1 MFIPL
6 LLATLLT
13 TGTPAP
19 GQSKPDLKTPY
30 EKGNGNQTATYNEA
44 IAWYQQLDKAYDE
57 VKMMPY
63 GMTDVGRPLHVVVVS
78 TDKDFDPASIHQK
91 NKRVLLIQNGIHPG
105 EPEGIDATMLLV
117 RDYLQDKKRRRQLDD
132 VVLVIIPVY
141 NVGGAL
147 NRNSHTRTNQNG
159 PESYGFRGNARNLDL
174 NRDFIKTDSRN
185 AQTFHEI
192 FREWDPD
199 VFMDNHTSNGADYQH
214 VMTLIATQHNK
225 LNPTLA
231 GYLSGKMVPSL
242 YAGMKQDKFPMVP
255 YMNHAGETPDQ
266 GIIGFMESPRYATG
280 YTALYNTIGFVPETH
295 MLKPFNQRVQAT
307 YKLMENMVET
317 VHRDAKEIGEL
328 RAQAKK
334 QTLQQQDFPL
344 DWRLDTTQVRQIPF
358 LGYEARH
365 KASEVSGL
373 ERLYYDRKAPYSRNI
388 NYYDEF
394 VPTVTVK
401 KPVAYIIPQAWGEVI
416 ERLKR
421 DNVALH
427 PLSKDTTITLD
438 SYYITDY
445 KTSPRPYEG
454 HYLHYDVQVETRRMP
469 RQFFKGD
476 YVVYLNQPANRFLVE
491 VLEPQAVDSY
501 FNWNFFDSI
510 LMQKEYFSSYVFEDL
525 AADILKQKPE
535 LRQQLEARKKQDPD
549 FAKSARAQLDFV
561 YRNSP
566 HYEYTHQLYPVG
578 RLTQDVKLPL

>member
-1 MFIPL
+1 MLTTL
-6 LLATLLT
+6 LLAALLT
-13 TGTPAP
+13 TASPGPEKPA
-19 GQSKPDLKTPY
+19 LLTPY
-30 EKGNGNQTATYNEA
+30 EKGNGNQTATYDEA
-44 IAWYQQLDKAYDE
+44 INWYQQLDDAYEE

-63 GMTDVGRPLHVVVVS
+63 GMTDVGRPLHLVVVS
-78 TDKDFDPASIHQK
+78 TSRDFDPASIHRK

-117 RDYLQDKKRRRQLDD
+117 RDYLQDKKRRKQLDN
-132 VVLVIIPVY
+132 VVLAIIPVY
-141 NVGGAL
+141 NIGGAL

-185 AQTFHEI
+185 AQTFHQI

-225 LNPTLA
+225 LHPTLA
-231 GYLSGKMVPSL
+231 RYLSGKMVPAL
-242 YAGMKQDKFPMVP
+242 YAGMQQDEFPMVP
-255 YMNHAGETPDQ
+255 YMNHAGDTPDE

-307 YKLMENMVET
+307 YKLMENMIET
-317 VHRDAKEIGEL
+317 VHRDAAEIGTL
-328 RAQAKK
+328 RAQAKA
-334 QTLQQQDFPL
+334 QTVQQKLFPL
-344 DWRLDTTQVRQIPF
+344 DWKLDTTQVSQVPF
-358 LGYEARH
+358 KGYAA
-365 KASEVSGL
+365 KYKLSEVSGL
-373 ERLYYDRKAPYSRNI
+373 ERLYYDRKSPYSRMI
-388 NYYDEF
+388 NYYDAF
-394 VPTVTVK
+394 TPTVTVQ
-401 KPVAYIIPQAWGEVI
+401 KPVAYIIPQAWHEVI
-416 ERLKR
+416 DRLKTDQVELRQLKR
-421 DNVALH
+421 D
-427 PLSKDTTITLD
+427 TTLTLD
-438 SYYITDY
+438 TYYITDY

-454 HYLHYDVQVETRRMP
+454 HYLHSGVQVETKRMARP
-469 RQFFKGD
+469 FYKGD
-476 YVVYLNQPANRFLVE
+476 YVVYLNQPANRFVVE

-525 AADILKQKPE
+525 AAEYLKQDPA
-535 LRQQLEARKKQDPD
+535 LRQRLEDRKKQDPE

-566 HYEYTHQLYPVG
+566 HYEYTHQLYPIG
-578 RLTQDVKLPL
+578 RLVEDLKLPL

>member
-1 MFIPL
+1 MLTTF
-6 LLATLLT
+6 LLAALLSI
-13 TGTPAP
+13 GAPA
-19 GQSKPDLKTPY
+19 QDKPDLKTPY
-30 EKGNGNQTATYNEA
+30 EKGNGNQTATYAEA
-44 IAWYQQLDKAYDE
+44 IAWYQRLDAAYEE

-63 GMTDVGRPLHVVVVS
+63 GTTDAGRPLHLVVVS
-78 TDKDFDPASIHQK
+78 TDRDFDPASVHQK

-105 EPEGIDATMLLV
+105 EPEGVDATMLLV
-117 RDYLQDKKRRRQLDD
+117 RDYLQDKKRRKQLDN
-132 VVLVIIPVY
+132 VVLAIIPVY
-141 NVGGAL
+141 NIGGAL

-174 NRDFIKTDSRN
+174 NRDYIKTDSRN

-231 GYLSGKMVPSL
+231 SYLNGKMVPAL

-255 YMNHAGETPDQ
+255 YMNHAGDTPDE

-280 YTALYNTIGFVPETH
+280 YTTLYNTIGFVPETH
-295 MLKPFNQRVQAT
+295 MLKPFDQRVQAT
-307 YKLMENMVET
+307 YKLMENMIET

-328 RAQAKK
+328 RAKAKQ
-334 QTLQQQDFPL
+334 QTLQQQKFPL
-344 DWRLDTTQVRQIPF
+344 DWKLDTTQVSQIPF
-358 LGYEARH
+358 LGYEA
-365 KASEVSGL
+365 KYKPSDVSGL
-373 ERLYYDRKAPYSRNI
+373 DRLYYDRKSPYSRMI
-388 NYYDEF
+388 NYYNEF
-394 VPTVTVK
+394 APTVTVE
-401 KPVAYIIPQAWGEVI
+401 KPVAYIIPQAWHEVI
-416 ERLKR
+416 DRLKT
-421 DNVALH
+421 DQVQLQQ
-427 PLSKDTTITLD
+427 LQKDTILTLD
-438 SYYITDY
+438 TYYITDY
-445 KTSPRPYEG
+445 KTGQRPYEG
-454 HYLHYDVQVETRRMP
+454 HYLHSDVQVETKRMP

-525 AADILKQKPE
+525 AAAYLKQDPA
-535 LRQQLEARKKQDPD
+535 LRQKLETRKKQDRD
-549 FAKSARAQLDFV
+549 FAKDARAQLDFI
-561 YRNSP
+561 YRNTP
-566 HYEYTHQLYPVG
+566 HYEYTHQMYPVG
-578 RLTQDVKLPL
+578 RLMQDVKLPL

>member
-1 MFIPL
+1 MLTTF
-6 LLATLLT
+6 LLAALLA
-13 TGTPAP
+13 TGTPA
-19 GQSKPDLKTPY
+19 QDKPDLKTPY
-30 EKGNGNQTATYNEA
+30 EKGNGNQTATYDEA
-44 IAWYQQLDKAYDE
+44 IDWYQRLDAAYEE

-63 GMTDVGRPLHVVVVS
+63 GTTDVGRPLHLVVVS
-78 TDKDFDPASIHQK
+78 TDKDFDPASIREK
-91 NKRVLLIQNGIHPG
+91 NKRILLIQNGIHAG

-117 RDYLQDKKRRRQLDD
+117 RDFLQDKKRRRQLDN
-132 VVLVIIPVY
+132 VVLAIVPVY
-141 NVGGAL
+141 NIGGAL

-174 NRDFIKTDSRN
+174 NRDYIKMDSRN

-231 GYLSGKMVPSL
+231 KYLKGKMVPAL

-255 YMNHAGETPDQ
+255 YMNHAGDTPDE

-280 YTALYNTIGFVPETH
+280 YTTLYNTIGFVPETH
-295 MLKPFNQRVQAT
+295 MLKPFDQRVQAT
-307 YKLMENMVET
+307 YKLMENMIET

-328 RAQAKK
+328 RDRAKQ
-334 QTLQQQDFPL
+334 QTLQQQHFPL
-344 DWRLDTTQVRQIPF
+344 NWRLDTTQVSQIPF
-358 LGYEARH
+358 LGYEA
-365 KASEVSGL
+365 KYKPSDVSGL
-373 ERLYYDRKAPYSRNI
+373 DRLYYDRKSPYSRMI

-394 VPTVTVK
+394 TPTVTVE
-401 KPVAYIIPQAWGEVI
+401 KPVAYIIPQAWHEVI
-416 ERLKR
+416 ERLKT
-421 DNVALH
+421 DKVQLQQ
-427 PLSKDTTITLD
+427 LQKDTTITLD
-438 SYYITDY
+438 TYYITDY
-445 KTSPRPYEG
+445 KTSQLPYEG
-454 HYLHYDVQVETRRMP
+454 HYLHSDVQVTTKRMP

-476 YVVYLNQPANRFLVE
+476 YVVYMNQPANRFLVE

-525 AADILKQKPE
+525 AAEYLEKDPE
-535 LRQQLEARKKQDPD
+535 LRKQLEARKKQDPE
-549 FAKSARAQLDFV
+549 FAKSARAQLDFI
-561 YRNSP
+561 YRNTP
-566 HYEYTHQLYPVG
+566 HHEYTHQMYPVG
-578 RLTQDVKLPL
+578 RLMQDVKLPL

>member
-1 MFIPL
+1 MLLTL
-6 LLATLLT
+6 LLSFLL
-13 TGTPAP
+13 ASDSP

-30 EKGNGNQTATYNEA
+30 EKGNGNQTATYAEA
-44 IAWYQQLDKAYDE
+44 IEWYERLDAAYEE
-57 VKMMPY
+57 VKMMPM
-63 GMTDVGRPLHVVVVS
+63 GMTDAGRPLHLVVVS
-78 TDKDFDPASIHQK
+78 TDKDFDPASLHQK
-91 NKRVLLIQNGIHPG
+91 DKRILLIQNGIHPG

-132 VVLVIIPVY
+132 VVLAIIPVY
-141 NVGGAL
+141 NIGGAL

-185 AQTFHEI
+185 ARTFHEI

-231 GYLSGKMVPSL
+231 SYLSGKMVPAL
-242 YAGMKQDKFPMVP
+242 YAGMKKDKFPMVP
-255 YMNHAGETPDQ
+255 YMNHAGDTPDD

-280 YTALYNTIGFVPETH
+280 YTALYNTLGFVPETH
-295 MLKPFNQRVQAT
+295 MLKPFGQRVQAT
-307 YKLMENMVET
+307 YKLMENMIET
-317 VHRDAKEIGEL
+317 VHRDAKEIGAL
-328 RAQAKK
+328 RARAKE
-334 QTLQQQDFPL
+334 QTLQQKTFPL
-344 DWRLDTTQVRQIPF
+344 NWQLDTTQVSQIPF
-358 LGYEARH
+358 LGYAARY
-365 KASEVSGL
+365 KPSEVSGL
-373 ERLYYDRKAPYSRNI
+373 DRLYYDRAAPYSKMI
-388 NYYDEF
+388 NYYDTF
-394 VPTVTVK
+394 VPTVTVE
-401 KPVAYIIPQAWGEVI
+401 KPVAYVIPQAWGEVI
-416 ERLKR
+416 DRLKTDKVQLR
-421 DNVALH
+421 QLQ
-427 PLSKDTTITLD
+427 KDTILTLD

-445 KTSPRPYEG
+445 KTGQRPYEG
-454 HYLHYDVQVETRRMP
+454 HYLHAEVQVETRRMP
-469 RQFFKGD
+469 RQFLAGD
-476 YVVYLNQPANRFLVE
+476 YVVYLNQPANRFVVE

-525 AADILKQKPE
+525 AASILRQNPQ

-549 FAKSARAQLDFV
+549 FAQNARAQLDFV

-566 HYEYTHQLYPVG
+566 HYEPTHNLYPVG
-578 RLTQDVKLPL
+578 RLMQEVKLPL